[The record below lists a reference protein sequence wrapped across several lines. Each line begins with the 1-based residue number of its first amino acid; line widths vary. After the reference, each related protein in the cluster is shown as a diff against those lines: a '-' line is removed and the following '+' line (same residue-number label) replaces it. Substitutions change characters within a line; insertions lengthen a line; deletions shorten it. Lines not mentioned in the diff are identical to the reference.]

1 MSNDDVAKQAQTAVA
16 QAVLRAYSEM
26 PGYLIH
32 ANHPAY
38 PPVEVVAAANVVG
51 QWFDKHLIKGWQL
64 GPCADRSQ
72 LSKDALD
79 AARYRAWR
87 AAVLNDDDDFIVN
100 VGRAL
105 PEREKDDTLDS
116 WEWDRAIDAAIAG
129 SKA

>member
-1 MSNDDVAKQAQTAVA
+1 MIK
-16 QAVLRAYSEM
+16 
-26 PGYLIH
+26 
-32 ANHPAY
+32 
-38 PPVEVVAAANVVG
+38 VEVRGVNVMDDSYG
-51 QWFDKHLIKGWQL
+51 PENLSGHWFQVLVNGHRFGEYRDKEMAERWAGHWRKLLNVDEINAQ
-64 GPCADRSQ
+64 
-72 LSKDALD
+72 ALD